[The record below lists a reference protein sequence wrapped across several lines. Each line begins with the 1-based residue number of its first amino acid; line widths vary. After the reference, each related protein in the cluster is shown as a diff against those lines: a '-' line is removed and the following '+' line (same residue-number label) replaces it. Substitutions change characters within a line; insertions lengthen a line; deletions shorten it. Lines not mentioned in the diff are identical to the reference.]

1 MKKITTDT
9 ETIYID
15 IDELYG
21 GWMATTEGEP
31 TCLNMLEEA
40 GAEEEIGALS
50 PLSTSIL
57 PRTLPLR
64 TDIMLASGLKYGAH
78 FEIERRR
85 KNGRCKYTNQR
96 NGTL

>member
-31 TCLNMLEEA
+31 ICLNMLEEA
-40 GAEEEIGALS
+40 GAEEEIERIESIIDEYPAEDATLEDGYYVDEWLEIWGAL
-50 PLSTSIL
+50 
-57 PRTLPLR
+57 
-64 TDIMLASGLKYGAH
+64 
-78 FEIERRR
+78 
-85 KNGRCKYTNQR
+85 
-96 NGTL
+96 

>member
-31 TCLNMLEEA
+31 ICLNTLEDA
-40 GAEEEIGALS
+40 GAEEEIERIE
-50 PLSTSIL
+50 SIIDEY
-57 PRTLPLR
+57 PAEDITLEDGYYVDEWL
-64 TDIMLASGLKYGAH
+64 
-78 FEIERRR
+78 EIW
-85 KNGRCKYTNQR
+85 GVI
-96 NGTL
+96 

>member
-31 TCLNMLEEA
+31 ICLNMLEDA
-40 GAEEEIGALS
+40 GAG
-50 PLSTSIL
+50 
-57 PRTLPLR
+57 
-64 TDIMLASGLKYGAH
+64 K
-78 FEIERRR
+78 EIERIESIIDE
-85 KNGRCKYTNQR
+85 YPAEDI
-96 NGTL
+96 TLEDGYYVDEWLKIWGAF

>member
-40 GAEEEIGALS
+40 GAEEEIERIE
-50 PLSTSIL
+50 SIIDEY
-57 PRTLPLR
+57 PAEDTTLE
-64 TDIMLASGLKYGAH
+64 DECYVDEWLKMFG
-78 FEIERRR
+78 ID
-85 KNGRCKYTNQR
+85 KIK
-96 NGTL
+96 

>member
-1 MKKITTDT
+1 MKKITTNT

-40 GAEEEIGALS
+40 GAEEEIERIE
-50 PLSTSIL
+50 SIVDEY
-57 PRTLPLR
+57 PAEDITLEDEYYVDEWL
-64 TDIMLASGLKYGAH
+64 
-78 FEIERRR
+78 EIFGIN
-85 KNGRCKYTNQR
+85 KVK
-96 NGTL
+96 

>member
-1 MKKITTDT
+1 MKKIITNT

-40 GAEEEIGALS
+40 GAAAELVRLE
-50 PLSTSIL
+50 SIIDEY
-57 PRTLPLR
+57 PAEDTTLEDR
-64 TDIMLASGLKYGAH
+64 CYVDEWLKIFG
-78 FEIERRR
+78 IT
-85 KNGRCKYTNQR
+85 K
-96 NGTL
+96 

>member
-40 GAEEEIGALS
+40 GAEEEIERIESIIDEYSAEDVTLEDGYYVDEWLEIWGAL
-50 PLSTSIL
+50 
-57 PRTLPLR
+57 
-64 TDIMLASGLKYGAH
+64 
-78 FEIERRR
+78 
-85 KNGRCKYTNQR
+85 
-96 NGTL
+96 

>member
-40 GAEEEIGALS
+40 GAEEEIERIE
-50 PLSTSIL
+50 SIVDEY
-57 PRTLPLR
+57 PAEDATLEDEYYVDKWLEMFGI
-64 TDIMLASGLKYGAH
+64 DKIK
-78 FEIERRR
+78 
-85 KNGRCKYTNQR
+85 
-96 NGTL
+96 

>member
-31 TCLNMLEEA
+31 TCLNMLEDA
-40 GAEEEIGALS
+40 GAEEEIERIE
-50 PLSTSIL
+50 SIIDEY
-57 PRTLPLR
+57 PAEDATLE
-64 TDIMLASGLKYGAH
+64 DECYVDEWLKM
-78 FEIERRR
+78 FSID
-85 KNGRCKYTNQR
+85 KIK
-96 NGTL
+96 